1 MKPQIKVFNGI
12 LIFLTILMSS
22 NTLFAQRTVS
32 VSPGFGTF
40 GQAIMGDTTIT
51 GVRDTNTVYLL
62 SRGGLYILDGT
73 FSPTFPVHIQAA
85 GSGPMPKIIMG
96 LPTGGILPSQSFQIF
111 SSLYLKGVYLSGQGE
126 LGGATLRIIRVSAN
140 NVKVYV
146 DSCQLDI
153 SAQSGFRIES
163 NNVDLR
169 LTNSIVSN
177 IGQMVSPDNGRAV
190 DNRGIPIDS
199 VFIQNCTFYNITST
213 VYRDGGGTVNNLYYN
228 HNTAVNIGFNGLK
241 IGEAKNAFVSN
252 NIFKNCGFLGALG
265 TSITSATHIIS
276 ISSYP
281 DNTVTQQAVFK
292 NNNIFLDTNFT
303 NEYAALTQPVL
314 APVAFDS
321 LSQSYVTKEGFSNT
335 IINEPLKFVK
345 EPALPLLSL
354 STYWNNPN
362 GTQVDMDTVN
372 QTSFNFSYANTYT
385 SFTESTDGKPLGAV
399 SWFGLNLTGING
411 KISNNLPSQYELQ
424 QNYPNPFNPTT
435 TIQYSLVQPGE
446 IKLEVYN
453 MLGQLVL
460 TLVDK
465 FQAAG
470 THSAVWN
477 GSNNYGQ
484 KVASGIYFYQL
495 TAGNFVT
502 VKKMIMLK

>member
-1 MKPQIKVFNGI
+1 MRLQNRIIKRILFFIMI
-12 LIFLTILMSS
+12 LIAA
-22 NTLFAQRTVS
+22 NNLFAQRTVL
-32 VSPGFGTF
+32 VTPGFGTF
-40 GQAIMGDTTIT
+40 GQTIMGDTTSA

-73 FSPTFPVHIQAA
+73 FSPTFPLHIQAT
-85 GSGPMPKIIMG
+85 GVGPMPRIIVG
-96 LPTGGILPSQSFQIF
+96 LPTGGILPSQAFQIF
-111 SSLYLKGVYLSGQGE
+111 SSLYLKGIYLSGQGE
-126 LGGATLRIIRVSAN
+126 LGGSTLRIIRVSAN
-140 NVKVYV
+140 NIKVYV

-153 SAQSGFRIES
+153 SSQSAFRIES

-199 VFIQNCTFYNITST
+199 VYIQNCTFYNITST
-213 VYRDGGGTVNNLYYN
+213 VYRDGGGTVNSLYYN
-228 HNTAVNIGFNGLK
+228 HNTAVNIGYNGLK
-241 IGEAKNAFVSN
+241 IGEAKNALVSN
-252 NIFKNCGFLGALG
+252 NIFKNCGFLGAIG
-265 TSITSATHIIS
+265 TSIASATHVIS
-276 ISSYP
+276 LSSYP
-281 DNTVTQQAVFK
+281 DVTVTQQAMFK
-292 NNNIFLDTNFT
+292 NNNIFIDTNIVK
-303 NEYAALTQPVL
+303 EYATLSQPVL
-314 APVAFDS
+314 APVSFDS
-321 LSQSYVTKEGFSNT
+321 LSQSYVTNGGFANT
-335 IINEPLKFVK
+335 NIIEPLVFLK
-345 EPALPLLSL
+345 EPALPLLTL
-354 STYWNNPN
+354 STFYNNPT
-362 GTQVDMDTVN
+362 GTQVDMDTAN
-372 QTSFNFSYANTYT
+372 QANFNFSYAKTYT
-385 SFTESTDGKPLGAV
+385 SYNEATDGKPLGAI
-399 SWFGLNLTGING
+399 SWFGLSLTGINN
-411 KISNNLPSQYELQ
+411 KISSDLPSQYELQ

-435 TIQYSLVQPGE
+435 TIQYSLVKPGE